1 MHSTRCALFLPV
13 SLSMSPC
20 LSFRACTGGARA
32 RAGVEARGGNA
43 ECSHHRHRMLAC
55 ACWQDAKRELER
67 PKTDSAFTEKIQA
80 FQRLQALKATAQARP
95 G

>member
-1 MHSTRCALFLPV
+1 
-13 SLSMSPC
+13 
-20 LSFRACTGGARA
+20 
-32 RAGVEARGGNA
+32 
-43 ECSHHRHRMLAC
+43 MLAC